1 MEFSPHFAYEKQP
14 GTDSYPI
21 HVAAKVPSSIP
32 LPFEHNLSMGT
43 ALEMITLLDVDALI
57 SRTNKGRL
65 PLHMA
70 IASGKG
76 WKDLERMIDI
86 IPATLS
92 IRDPSTGL
100 ILFRWLPVGALLFP
114 TIELFVPGWLGTA
127 IIAQKRILGFCSHSA
142 KIMN

>member
-1 MEFSPHFAYEKQP
+1 MEVEFSTQISFLVKWKIGGP
-14 GTDSYPI
+14 TSLSY
-21 HVAAKVPSSIP
+21 IP

-76 WKDLERMIDI
+76 WKDLR
-86 IPATLS
+86 
-92 IRDPSTGL
+92 
-100 ILFRWLPVGALLFP
+100 
-114 TIELFVPGWLGTA
+114 
-127 IIAQKRILGFCSHSA
+127 
-142 KIMN
+142 

>member
-1 MEFSPHFAYEKQP
+1 MNLIWESYDARKWIGLNTGNESPHLLYAALWNSGLIPPIVIELIMEFSPHFAYEKQP

-21 HVAAKVPSSIP
+21 HVAAKVPSYIP

-76 WKDLERMIDI
+76 WKDLR
-86 IPATLS
+86 
-92 IRDPSTGL
+92 
-100 ILFRWLPVGALLFP
+100 
-114 TIELFVPGWLGTA
+114 
-127 IIAQKRILGFCSHSA
+127 
-142 KIMN
+142 

>member
-1 MEFSPHFAYEKQP
+1 MEFSPHFAYEKHT

-21 HVAAKVPSSIP
+21 HVAAKVPSYIP

-100 ILFRWLPVGALLFP
+100 FP
-114 TIELFVPGWLGTA
+114 FQMVACGGRCCFQPSNYSCQDGL
-127 IIAQKRILGFCSHSA
+127 AQQ
-142 KIMN
+142 